1 MSEQKEYC
9 PRCHGTG
16 RVGYVTTS
24 GQRGRYNC
32 PDCLGTGEAV
42 VVTDFARS
50 AAPPIDQNRRLGVP
64 KVTSGPANAPAP
76 SNAQQTPSWE
86 RSRPGF
92 LWGNPVPFPTARP
105 KEWFKMAEDLL
116 NQTEDEYH
124 RDREFE
130 EGWAAWL

>member
-9 PRCHGTG
+9 QRCHGSG
-16 RVGYVTTS
+16 RVGYVMED
-24 GQRGRYNC
+24 GRRGHTKC
-32 PDCLGTGEAV
+32 PGCQGSCFKASEPST
-42 VVTDFARS
+42 
-50 AAPPIDQNRRLGVP
+50 IP
-64 KVTSGPANAPAP
+64 KVNPDPPNAPRG
-76 SNAQQTPSWE
+76 SNAQEGVPWE